1 MDFVGIHYIVH
12 YYYTVEISYS
22 YLGCYVP
29 VKLLILYLHLQQVSQ
44 VIILGLFLQQNYN
57 CKNTCT
63 CKNIKKM
70 CTWKKIYAKKICTCP
85 PPGRWLAFSKDPIL
99 DLLVQLSFLLSIGLS
114 PPDITTIRFTILRKP
129 QDIKTKIMIII
140 FLSFPPLLILI
151 VRSSHLLAHTSGW
164 TPLSEEQLGSLSN
177 QAFGWVSGPGFW
189 CKWIFCIEYPLHQK
203 HKQDTMRPVPL
214 QACGWRLQESQF
226 WKR

>member
-1 MDFVGIHYIVH
+1 M
-12 YYYTVEISYS
+12 
-22 YLGCYVP
+22 
-29 VKLLILYLHLQQVSQ
+29 HLQKHMH
-44 VIILGLFLQQNYN
+44 LKKYLQ
-57 CKNTCT
+57 
-63 CKNIKKM
+63 KK
-70 CTWKKIYAKKICTCP
+70 CTCP

-129 QDIKTKIMIII
+129 QDLKTKIMIII

-189 CKWIFCIEYPLHQK
+189 CKLIFCIEYPLHQK